1 MTQKIEDLLD
11 SFTAKGFEEQMSKI
25 KDIRSARN
33 IERPAAAV
41 KRVKKARKKSNAAV
55 TKTRSVL
62 SKMTPEEKK
71 LLLAKLL
78 EAKK

>member
-1 MTQKIEDLLD
+1 MTQKVSDLLKEFSALNVD
-11 SFTAKGFEEQMSKI
+11 EQIQKI

-55 TKTRSVL
+55 TKTRSLL
-62 SKMTPEEKK
+62 SKLSPDEQK

>member
-1 MTQKIEDLLD
+1 MTQKIEDLL
-11 SFTAKGFEEQMSKI
+11 KGFTSFNNEEQIQKI

-55 TKTRSVL
+55 TKTRGIL
-62 SKMTPEEKK
+62 SKLSPEEKK
-71 LLLAKLL
+71 LLIAKLL
-78 EAKK
+78 EGKK

>member
-1 MTQKIEDLLD
+1 MTQKLEDLLE
-11 SFTAKGFEEQMSKI
+11 GFSSKTFDAQIEKI

-55 TKTRSVL
+55 TKTRSILNKL
-62 SKMTPEEKK
+62 SPEDKK

>member
-1 MTQKIEDLLD
+1 MTQKIEDLL
-11 SFTAKGFEEQMSKI
+11 KGFTSMEVEEQISKI

-55 TKTRSVL
+55 TKTRSILNKL
-62 SKMTPEEKK
+62 SPEDKK

-78 EAKK
+78 EGKK

>member
-1 MTQKIEDLLD
+1 MTQKIEDLLKG
-11 SFTAKGFEEQMSKI
+11 FTSLDFEEQINKI

-41 KRVKKARKKSNAAV
+41 KRVKKQRKKSNAAV
-55 TKTRSVL
+55 TKTRTMLNKL
-62 SKMTPEEKK
+62 SPEEKK

-78 EAKK
+78 EGKK

>member
-1 MTQKIEDLLD
+1 MTQKIEDLL
-11 SFTAKGFEEQMSKI
+11 KGFTGMGSEEQIQKI

-55 TKTRSVL
+55 TKTRTLLNKL
-62 SKMTPEEKK
+62 SPEEQK

-78 EAKK
+78 EGKK

>member
-1 MTQKIEDLLD
+1 MTQKVSDLLKEFSALNVD
-11 SFTAKGFEEQMSKI
+11 EQIQKI

-55 TKTRSVL
+55 TKTRSLL
-62 SKMTPEEKK
+62 SKLSPDEQK

-78 EAKK
+78 EGKK

>member
-1 MTQKIEDLLD
+1 MTQKLEDLI
-11 SFTAKGFEEQMSKI
+11 KGFTSLDTETQINKI

-55 TKTRSVL
+55 TKTRGILNKL
-62 SKMTPEEKK
+62 SPDEKK
-71 LLLAKLL
+71 LLIAKLL
-78 EAKK
+78 EGKK

>member
-1 MTQKIEDLLD
+1 MTQKIEDLLK
-11 SFTAKGFEEQMSKI
+11 SFSSSTFEEQIAKI

-55 TKTRSVL
+55 TKTRSIL
-62 SKMTPEEKK
+62 SKLSPEDKK